1 MKTQRWNLRAQ
12 CSEAEGRGKQ
22 APEAKCGEQ
31 VCLVM
36 PRPIS
41 RGEVSVVGQKTGKV
55 TGSCLGDVHSVRLV
69 SPETDEI
76 SFWETSGK

>member
-1 MKTQRWNLRAQ
+1 
-12 CSEAEGRGKQ
+12 
-22 APEAKCGEQ
+22 
-31 VCLVM
+31 M